1 MRNNFNRFYDFWKEV
16 VIHFINIDGTTRA
29 ASLAYTTLLSSV
41 PLAVIGI
48 GILSAFPVFEMYSG
62 QIQSFLITHFVAASA
77 DTINNYIIE
86 FAAKATELSASS
98 IFFVL
103 VAAVMLIFT
112 MESALNTIWRVP
124 ARRHGVTA
132 FLIYWAV
139 LTLLPIIAGTAIAL
153 SVYLFSLPYFKGA
166 AETIGGVIPL
176 LEMLPFFLAWMGFSA
191 LYITL
196 PNKKVLFRDAV
207 VGALT
212 AAVLFEIVKRGFGY
226 YIKYYSTYEIIYGA
240 LAAVPILLVWI
251 YFSWL
256 IILFGAV
263 VSYVKQTHRELRESR
278 MRIEKLTDFADS

>member
-1 MRNNFNRFYDFWKEV
+1 MRNYLNRFYYFWKDV
-16 VIHFINIDGTTRA
+16 VVHFINVDGTTRA

-48 GILSAFPVFEMYSG
+48 GILSAFPVFEEYSG
-62 QIQSFLITHFVAASA
+62 RIQSFLITHFVAASA
-77 DTINNYIIE
+77 DTIHDYIIA

-98 IFFVL
+98 VFFVL

-112 MESALNTIWRVP
+112 MESALNTIWRVE

-166 AETIGGVIPL
+166 AETIGGVIPF

-191 LYITL
+191 LYVTL
-196 PNKKVLFRDAV
+196 PNKKVFFRDAV
-207 VGALT
+207 VGAL
-212 AAVLFEIVKRGFGY
+212 AAAILFEVVKRGFGY

-240 LAAVPILLVWI
+240 LAALPILLVWI
-251 YFSWL
+251 YCSWL

-263 VSYVKQTHRELRESR
+263 VSYIKQTRRELRESQLK
-278 MRIEKLTDFADS
+278 MSESTDSATV